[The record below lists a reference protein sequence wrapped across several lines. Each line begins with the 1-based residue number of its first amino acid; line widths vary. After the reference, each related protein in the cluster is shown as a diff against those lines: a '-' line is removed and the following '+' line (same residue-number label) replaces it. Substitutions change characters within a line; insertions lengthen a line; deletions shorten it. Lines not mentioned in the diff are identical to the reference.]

1 MKIKLL
7 AALVAISMLPIS
19 ASTVNAADTKADPKA
34 KKGDAPTSKVTKDAN
49 ADAKAV
55 ATAAAAKS
63 TTGTAAIPLLANQ
76 STKPPATTLVQPFM
90 PTNRVGSWN
99 FGVWRNRATSN
110 YYHKGLDFSGHGG
123 TDDVKF
129 TSSGFIAKKA
139 YDFNE
144 LTFQRPNG
152 DQVAML
158 HASRVTSTPMGKGVT
173 AGDYALTM
181 GKRGKN
187 GGNPYAKHLHYEYHV
202 PRASGRQRFV
212 GLGGTIAFTT
222 KGKGVTYHP
231 DAMGSVSGFSGKGL
245 VVTDPTPY
253 LKNDVVFNGTLIDSG
268 LKQYIGG
275 SARTQYNALYK
286 PVPPLAVAAGVPRA
300 TKTFPN
306 LPSMDNMSP
315 EDIAAMSGGAV
326 DAALYGE
333 SAGYGIDGQLLSQR
347 MIATFI
353 SDSNGNDWNSLPKPP
368 SANLAEMTPQ
378 EIADSIAFKRFGN
391 QEWEAAMIKLSTKGL
406 LTEYLMLTAEEN
418 FMRQQVQRLKD
429 RVELQMASLTSAN
442 LFEYNKH
449 IEAMNIA
456 VTAESVPSIIDEELE
471 MLSSGYYSTGGS
483 SSQMDTGPLP
493 ADLNGLLDRLMQTIT
508 KGEAHNARAYNTGQ
522 GCSFKGV
529 NKNIDITTMTPVQI
543 LRRYTPSY
551 SPPTWLSVNGKSSVD
566 CSQRIF
572 ASGYYQTIPATLS
585 GILRKHP
592 EYANLPYTEANQ
604 KEMVFKGLLWSS
616 HRDKLSNFLRHGGG
630 EEQFNG
636 ALWELSREWASL
648 AVPVGMPREEGKATQ
663 PGQTYY
669 TKKGGNHADAAVTAE
684 INTIMRAIQAFHNG
698 SSPTKP

>member
-7 AALVAISMLPIS
+7 AALVAISMLSTS
-19 ASTVNAADTKADPKA
+19 ASAAEVKKDEKAAEK
-34 KKGDAPTSKVTKDAN
+34 
-49 ADAKAV
+49 
-55 ATAAAAKS
+55 AAATS
-63 TTGTAAIPLLANQ
+63 AAAQTKKATSDIPLLSDQ
-76 STKPPATTLVQPFM
+76 STKPPSPTLVQPFM

-123 TDDVKF
+123 TDDVRF
-129 TSSGFIAKKA
+129 TSSGVMAKKA

-144 LTFQRPNG
+144 VTFQRPNG

-158 HASRVTSTPMGKGVT
+158 HASKVTSIPMGRPVT

-187 GGNPYAKHLHYEYHV
+187 GSNPYAKHLHYEYHV

-253 LKNDVVFNGTLIDSG
+253 LKNDVVFNGTLIDPG

-286 PVPPLAVAAGVPRA
+286 PKPPLTVAASTPKPS
-300 TKTFPN
+300 KTFPN

-315 EDIAAMSGGAV
+315 EDIAAMSGGAI

-333 SAGYGIDGQLLSQR
+333 GAGYGLDGQLLSQS
-347 MIATFI
+347 MIASFI

-368 SANLAEMTPQ
+368 SADVSEMTPQ
-378 EIADSIAFKRFGN
+378 EIAEQIALQRFGN
-391 QEWEAAMIKLSTKGL
+391 QEWEAAMVKLSTKGL
-406 LTEYLMLTAEEN
+406 LTEYLMLTSEEN

-429 RVELQMASLTSAN
+429 RVELQLASLTSAN

-456 VTAESVPSIIDEELE
+456 VQAESVPKIIDEELVQ
-471 MLSSGYYSTGGS
+471 LASGYYATGGGAGDGLD
-483 SSQMDTGPLP
+483 MANLP
-493 ADLNGLLDRLMQTIT
+493 SDLNGLLESLMTAI
-508 KGEAHNARAYNTGQ
+508 KGGEAHSPEAYNNGEC
-522 GCSFKGV
+522 GGSYSKGGPI
-529 NKNIDITTMTPVQI
+529 KITTMTPVQI
-543 LRRYTPSY
+543 IQSY
-551 SPPTWLSVNGKSSVD
+551 KPNYRPPQEISVNARSSTS
-566 CSQRIF
+566 CSTRLF
-572 ASGYYQTIPATLS
+572 ATGFYQTIPATLS
-585 GILRKHP
+585 MLVAKSP
-592 EYANLPYTEANQ
+592 ELANQPYTEANQ
-604 KEMVFKGLLWSS
+604 KTLMFQGLLWSTY
-616 HRDKLSNFLRHGGG
+616 RKPLKNFLRHGGD
-630 EEQFNG
+630 EKAFNE
-636 ALWELSREWASL
+636 AMWELSREWASIG
-648 AVPVGMPREEGKATQ
+648 VPIGYPREVGGDARQEGLTF
-663 PGQTYY
+663 YN
-669 TKKGGNHADAAVTAE
+669 KKGGNGATVEGTRKVAA
-684 INTIMRAIQAFHNG
+684 IMRRIQAYHNG
-698 SSPTKP
+698 TLAGAPAAGGGTPQPPAF